1 MQASPQAVAVPAF
14 IVPKP
19 RLEWVDLLRSA
30 MIILVVNMHACC
42 TYTHVGGWYVSE
54 GADPGLAAKI
64 PWFFYQGHLQAFFM
78 GLLFFLVGH
87 FAQLSLVKKG
97 TAAFLRER
105 LFRLG
110 LPALLYMLVIQP
122 LIVIGINPYGIPA
135 QDRLPWLG
143 RYLLRGD
150 FLGGSGPLWFVLAA
164 LLFCVALAAVHGL
177 RSSVASAPAPAPGL
191 GAITLLGILM
201 VLGSFLVRTAYP
213 IGTNVLNF
221 QLCFFTQY
229 ILVFAAGVASARQG
243 WLAELAAAPRTRWLG
258 LAGLVL
264 GPLALLVTLKFW
276 PPEGEKPAIL
286 GGWNGGA
293 FGLAAWEQL
302 TGLCIGL
309 GCLALFSRIRFRNTG
324 PVRLLN
330 DNAFGIY
337 VLHAPVM
344 VALSQSLQPWQ
355 PGTFAKVLTLTVA
368 TLLASLL
375 ASILFRRLPGLG
387 RIL

>member
-1 MQASPQAVAVPAF
+1 
-14 IVPKP
+14 
-19 RLEWVDLLRSA
+19 

-54 GADPGLAAKI
+54 GGDPGTAAKI

-87 FAQLSLVKKG
+87 FAQLSLARKG

-110 LPALLYMLVIQP
+110 LPALLYMVVIQP
-122 LIVIGINPYGIPA
+122 LIVIGINPYGIPN

-143 RYLLRGD
+143 RYLLQGE
-150 FLGGSGPLWFVLAA
+150 FLGGSGPLWFALAA
-164 LLFCVALAAVHGL
+164 LLFCGVLAAWRGL
-177 RSSVASAPAPAPGL
+177 LGGPPARPAPAPSL
-191 GAITLLGILM
+191 GRIAALGGLM
-201 VLGSFLVRTAYP
+201 VIGSFLVRTVQP

-221 QLCFFTQY
+221 QLCFFPQY
-229 ILVFAAGVASARQG
+229 ILVFAAGVLSARQG
-243 WLAELAAAPRTRWLG
+243 WLAELAAAARTRWLG

-264 GPLALLVTLKFW
+264 GPLALLVTLMTW
-276 PPEGEKPAIL
+276 PPEGERPEIL

-293 FGLAAWEQL
+293 FSLAAWEQL
-302 TGLCIGL
+302 TGLALGL
-309 GCLALFSRIRFRNTG
+309 GCLALFSRIRFQNKG
-324 PVRLLN
+324 LLRLLN

-337 VLHAPVM
+337 VLHAPLM
-344 VALSQSLQPWQ
+344 IALSQSLQSWH
-355 PGTFAKVLTLTVA
+355 PGTFTKVLALTCL

-375 ASILFRRLPGLG
+375 ASAALRRLPAFKS
-387 RIL
+387 IL